1 MNPVTPVGRHLNAGS
16 HKEDLLFSFFAF
28 LFSRGIKSSAVRI
41 YHCFILDPI
50 LSRTCMLCDKLHP
63 GFVVLQ
69 VKFTLALLHYK
80 LELVKQPNGTKEFP
94 ARTCKDLL
102 MCYPGLQSGKLNVL
116 FRNSRRHLL
125 APLLVFCLFDII
137 PVQGVLENVHF
148 KKSRNYLISLFSL
161 AFVPFPS

>member
-28 LFSRGIKSSAVRI
+28 LFSRGIKSPAVRI

-50 LSRTCMLCDKLHP
+50 LSRTCMLYDKLHP

-69 VKFTLALLHYK
+69 VAFTLALLHYK

-116 FRNSRRHLL
+116 FRNSCRHLL
-125 APLLVFCLFDII
+125 APLLVFCLFAPI

-148 KKSRNYLISLFSL
+148 KKRRNYLVII
-161 AFVPFPS
+161 